1 MTKLVYDH
9 KTKEFRPRK
18 TRKLKENPI
27 SANVNKYRREYLRNN
42 PDKRKRYQLNF
53 YRKLLLQNSV
63 AEISISPTFYCVPDS
78 KTFLDAK

>member
-27 SANVNKYRREYLRNN
+27 SADVNKYRREYLRNN

-53 YRKLLLQNSV
+53 YRKLLKNTSAPEVSISEIYCVQNSK
-63 AEISISPTFYCVPDS
+63 S
-78 KTFLDAK
+78 FLDAK

>member
-27 SANVNKYRREYLRNN
+27 SADVNKYRREYLRNN

-53 YRKLLLQNSV
+53 YRKLLKNTSAPEV
-63 AEISISPTFYCVPDS
+63 SISETFYCVQNS
-78 KTFLDAK
+78 ESFLDAK

>member
-27 SANVNKYRREYLRNN
+27 SADVNKYRREYLRNN

-53 YRKLLLQNSV
+53 YRKLLKNTSV
-63 AEISISPTFYCVPDS
+63 PEISISEKFYCVQNS
-78 KTFLDAK
+78 KSFLDAK

>member
-27 SANVNKYRREYLRNN
+27 SADVNKYRREYLRNN

-53 YRKLLLQNSV
+53 YRKLLKNTSAQ
-63 AEISISPTFYCVPDS
+63 EISISETFCCVQNS
-78 KTFLDAK
+78 ESFLDAK